1 MAGPASSM
9 RHFTPLAV
17 RACATMPPEAPEPM
31 ISTSWSLVIS
41 LNREPVS
48 IESGCPTAPGG
59 SGRPLPRVDSRL
71 DEIGFG
77 GAQKAGEWIGGFLM
91 STRLA
96 PRREKSVRRGG
107 PQPGAPAPLFL
118 SLPPRWPPGPP
129 PDHGF

>member
-1 MAGPASSM
+1 M

-17 RACATMPPEAPEPM
+17 RVCATMPPEAPEPM
-31 ISTSWSLVIS
+31 IRTSWSLVIS

-48 IESGCPTAPGG
+48 VESGCPTASGG

-91 STRLA
+91 SPGLAQRSENPIGGVGRQLGERLA
-96 PRREKSVRRGG
+96 VFRACFP
-107 PQPGAPAPLFL
+107 
-118 SLPPRWPPGPP
+118 
-129 PDHGF
+129 

>member
-48 IESGCPTAPGG
+48 VESGCPTAPGG
-59 SGRPLPRVDSRL
+59 SGRPLPRVDIRL

-77 GAQKAGEWIGGFLM
+77 GAQKASEWIGRFLIGPG
-91 STRLA
+91 LA
-96 PRREKSVRRGG
+96 QREVHTHGVGS
-107 PQPGAPAPLFL
+107 
-118 SLPPRWPPGPP
+118 PPIREQAVIFCARNPNIT
-129 PDHGF
+129 